1 MSTMKMSGC
10 MKIVAK
16 MDQDDQDSLLAR
28 LDQYQADG
36 VPAERAQVMAASDT
50 LAELEAERKEFMAL
64 LREQHPDLFLVK
76 PEPAKAKTEVQASER
91 RDVVDTPQFKRWFG
105 NSQVVDAEGN
115 PLVVYHGT
123 NTEFAEFKA
132 GDGML
137 GKGIYFTPNAK
148 SAQLYP
154 MLQNMRTQREGR
166 EAGAISVMP
175 VYVSL
180 RNPLVLTDL
189 PASKVDATRVA
200 SQGYDGI
207 VLLNPDGTTKELT
220 AFRPE
225 QIKSATGNNGDF
237 DATNPDIR
245 KSERIQVKD
254 QTETPEFKNW
264 FGDWQASV
272 ILNGNSIAS
281 LKTSDAPTGGFKA
294 IADWAASIF
303 RIQGGKAIR
312 AGFGEVV
319 LDQRAA
325 KTSMA
330 HGGAN
335 KYKKIAFAAA
345 KDVIERGALVWQ
357 STGGREDSFYFSAPV
372 DIDGSTNI
380 ETVLVHRDPNTQRM
394 YLHSV
399 TAKESLLNHQVSSAD
414 TEVSERSGSTDSEG
428 LETILQNLIRRKGVS
443 QVIDAQG
450 KPLVVYHGAKEDI
463 EDGVFRMEKGML
475 GIGAYFT
482 SNPQEADFYTA
493 NAVWRTDPN
502 IVPAY
507 VSIKNPYIAKD
518 KWDKGALKAKEN
530 GHDGVILMAPGGGID
545 WAIPFSATQIK
556 SAIGNA
562 GTFDPANPDI
572 RKSERKSIETNADAI
587 AAMDAGVR
595 DDTELGQ
602 FPGGPEAYNLY
613 EARTL
618 LKKPSDKL
626 KRVTENNS
634 FSLWQDY
641 DYIANVDGEHFGV
654 AKQEDPDE
662 VDDET
667 QFVYSFDSLKDGRD
681 SGKST
686 TTDQVDV
693 LFKEMRASMGD
704 IRKSERRSAL
714 GFTSALAKGID
725 DMPTKQ
731 AMAGAWQA
739 QIKGL
744 VNKGVVKADEL
755 EWSGLTD
762 WLELQEGKVP
772 KAQIAE
778 YLAQGGVRVEEVTL
792 GGKSA
797 DQQRVDLQDK
807 RDRSAAA
814 LFTGDDTT
822 INGKRVFDDE
832 LGYML
837 LDGDLGVDQLP
848 NAKQAPA
855 QEWID
860 AYKKLQN
867 FEPTSAPRTKYSQY
881 TLPGGENYREV
892 LLTLPEKRPDMK
904 AIAAWQAR
912 MLSKYGPDMSRMMT
926 AEEQAEGVALNIE
939 PKQQGSYRSSHW
951 DAPNVIAHLRLND
964 RTDAEGG
971 KVLFVEEIQSDW
983 GQDGKKKGFATN
995 GKLPDGWIVVEQPTY
1010 RYRNGPQDGT
1020 EWMVY
1025 DRTKT
1030 QVGVG
1035 SPTRED
1041 AIASATGGGPL
1052 SGVPVAPFVTKTDGW
1067 LNLALKRVM
1076 IMAAEGGYD
1085 KVAFVNG
1092 EQSADRYDLSK
1103 QVNYVQ
1109 WNHGYDGVRKLV
1121 QLEPSD
1127 GETIGFTVLADGTID
1142 DSSLGWDGKQL
1153 DEVIGKEL
1161 AEKIMAKDDGDLRG
1175 LDLKVGGEGMKTFY
1189 DQIVP
1194 QAVKKMLPKVGGGQ
1208 VGNVQVG
1215 KSWEQYLAGR
1225 GFELRDGKLFSRG
1238 FEMNAS
1244 SVERQYAEEFPD
1256 GALQQPGFDVTP
1268 AMRDKVAGG
1277 LPLFSRRRSANE
1289 DREDYTGAY
1298 ETDLFG
1304 QSLPEDDRARSGSGV
1319 DAATGGNLQP
1329 AAALRDTSAPQ
1340 GEYFART
1347 FVGSEVERK
1356 LGTDRILTPEQ
1367 AAQATAYLYRS
1378 AVERLDGI
1386 ITDIDGKP
1394 LAAVGGFKGA
1404 LSQTS
1409 VYPATIMAEAV
1420 RVPGAARIWF
1430 SHNHPSG
1437 TATLSRADENLNGI
1451 MTDVFLGSGIEPMG
1465 LLAVTGKRFA
1475 HVDPSG
1481 NVTSGDMLAPTAS
1494 MTVPAIERELA
1505 DSDFQ
1510 PMLIDSPTAAK
1521 MAAKT
1526 FEAKGGDGLI
1536 LLNAKNEVVGWLPIS
1551 DLMRGRLRN
1560 TGGLNAIYRALSESN
1575 AGAAIL
1581 VHRGSLDVNGGFG
1594 GSVTVGNNIAAALV
1608 KADVRPLDSV
1618 NVATGA
1624 SLAEQG
1630 GLIAAGPVYSSRRQ
1644 TETPAFKRWFGDSQV
1659 VDENGNPRVMHHG
1672 TARDFSV
1679 FDRLKSTEWRRAS
1692 MDTVGSW
1699 FSSESRKAE
1708 QYAADDGLNVMPV
1721 YLSIQNPKLYRSFD
1735 DFLREMHAAE
1745 GRSLKDQNPPGLGST
1760 EGLRAKLKAEGYD
1773 GIQFEQTDNASLYKD
1788 MQEVQD
1794 AIERARDDEF
1804 SVKRAERSPYTMKRE
1819 RLESTLRSMQAELQQ
1834 MGGSTEFDGHDV
1846 FVAFDPTQIKSA
1858 IGNDGSFDATNP
1870 DIRKSER
1877 RQATDQSETPQ
1888 FKRWSND
1895 APLVKLGDTHLFRSG
1910 QPVVVEALHGTTN
1923 VDLTEF
1929 LRDRANVE
1937 SDFGAGFYASNSAED
1952 VATNYAND
1960 AGPDLTSKV
1969 ERLAEQLEQDD
1980 EFEGDHG
1987 EALRLA
1993 RAQLSD
1999 SAPNTL
2005 KLFMRFKNPAVLGGK
2020 GETYF
2025 DYSEAYNEETDEYG
2039 EPTGL
2044 LMDFVN
2050 ALDEAGDGIDVSMRD
2065 IESTKAKIFDAAEGD
2080 GLKFG
2085 ELARI
2090 VKDNMLDASSLEDG
2104 SSAGS
2109 EMLRQAL
2116 AKMGF
2121 DGVIDSTVNDKF
2133 GPKVV
2138 RAGQAYDRAGGMK
2151 GMTQDTVHFIAFE
2164 PNQVKSA
2171 IGNNGDFSLEKNDIA
2186 KSIRAGNSAWD
2197 EPEGSR
2203 FDDLVYKL
2211 QDKLIDTKR
2220 VIESIT
2226 KTVGRVADDLNV
2238 YLQEELFHGRTAK
2251 ATEDFGSQELKPL
2264 LQQMKAEGLT
2274 IADVEEY
2281 LHARHAQEA
2290 NALIASREPTM
2301 PDGGSGMTNADA
2313 ANYLQNLPVDQSQ
2326 KLAAIAQQVDTMVA
2340 KTRQM
2345 YADYGLESQDTVNGW
2360 GQMFQHYVP
2369 LQREDKD
2376 GAMGIG
2382 QGFSIKG
2389 KEVKGRTGSTRK
2401 VVDILA
2407 NIAMQRER
2415 LIVRGEKNRVAEA
2428 LLGLASANPNP
2439 DFWAVGPPPTTRV
2452 YDPKTNRVVDRPDP
2466 MYKSRPN
2473 VLVAKVKRL
2482 NGDVD
2487 EVAVVFKE
2495 DNDRALRMASA
2506 LKNLDAGNLE
2516 GLLGVSAKI
2525 TRYFAA
2531 VNTQYNPV
2539 FGVVNLLRD
2548 VQGAM
2553 VSLGST
2559 PLNGKQGRIA
2569 RDTMSALRGIYGDIR
2584 AERKGAQGS
2593 SPWSALWDEFQ
2604 AEGGQTGYRDLFKTS
2619 ADRADQLQSILT
2631 PDGWMASKLGRIF
2644 TAGGALKVPMSQA
2657 KKGADWIF
2665 GWLSDYN
2672 EAMENGVR
2680 LAAYKAGLDQGMSK
2694 QQAASLAKNLTV
2706 NFNRKGQIGQQAG
2719 AVYAFFN
2726 AAMQGSA
2733 RLGQTLFEMEK
2744 GDLKTLRLSKTGKT
2758 VVYGGMLLGVTQAL
2772 LLAAA
2777 GFDDEDPP
2785 EFVRERSLVIPTG
2798 GKRYITIPM
2807 PLGLHVIPGLG
2818 RHATEFAL
2826 SGFKKPAKR
2835 AISVAGMFLDAFNPI
2850 GNAGMSI
2857 QTLAPTAIDPLVAL
2871 TENRDWTGKPIA
2883 RVSSN
2888 KAIPGFTQFKDT
2900 ATAPGKLIAE
2910 AINWM
2915 SGGNQYVA
2923 GVISPTPDQ
2932 IDYLLGQVT
2941 GGVGRELSKVEQTG
2955 KSMFNGEDLPSF
2967 KVPLLGRFYG
2977 NAAQQASQGGA
2988 FYNNLNELNALETE
3002 VKLMRKDGK
3011 NQEAGDLLR
3020 SRPDAYLIAQA
3031 NVAERQVQKLRR
3043 EKRELIAKDAS
3054 RDQVRAKEEQITR
3067 VMSRLNGAVEQLKE
3081 RVN

>member
-50 LAELEAERKEFMAL
+50 LAELEAERKEFMVL

-76 PEPAKAKTEVQASER
+76 PEIQLSSRTDMFPGEFATKRST
-91 RDVVDTPQFKRWFG
+91 VDTDVQISSKGETLKGKNINSAGQQITATKQGLGNFWKWFG
-105 NSQVVDAEGN
+105 ASAATDD
-115 PLVVYHGT
+115 
-123 NTEFAEFKA
+123 
-132 GDGML
+132 DG
-137 GKGIYFTPNAK
+137 K
-148 SAQLYP
+148 
-154 MLQNMRTQREGR
+154 
-166 EAGAISVMP
+166 
-175 VYVSL
+175 
-180 RNPLVLTDL
+180 PLVLYHSTNADFNTFEPGRETINSTNFGDVETQRHGIFLTPDVKFSQEYLRQGEGQNVMQVYAALENPLDL
-189 PASKVDATRVA
+189 REGINESDLDAIIAAHGDDGKLTHRDFSYVDPYETWTFFDDEFGARFVAAAKAAGFDGAIMLEAGPNENKPAITYVA
-200 SQGYDGI
+200 FDPSQ
-207 VLLNPDGTTKELT
+207 L
-220 AFRPE
+220 
-225 QIKSATGNNGDF
+225 KSATGNLGTF

-245 KSERIQVKD
+245 KSERR
-254 QTETPEFKNW
+254 
-264 FGDWQASV
+264 
-272 ILNGNSIAS
+272 SI
-281 LKTSDAPTGGFKA
+281 
-294 IADWAASIF
+294 
-303 RIQGGKAIR
+303 
-312 AGFGEVV
+312 
-319 LDQRAA
+319 
-325 KTSMA
+325 
-330 HGGAN
+330 
-335 KYKKIAFAAA
+335 
-345 KDVIERGALVWQ
+345 
-357 STGGREDSFYFSAPV
+357 
-372 DIDGSTNI
+372 
-380 ETVLVHRDPNTQRM
+380 
-394 YLHSV
+394 
-399 TAKESLLNHQVSSAD
+399 
-414 TEVSERSGSTDSEG
+414 
-428 LETILQNLIRRKGVS
+428 
-443 QVIDAQG
+443 
-450 KPLVVYHGAKEDI
+450 
-463 EDGVFRMEKGML
+463 
-475 GIGAYFT
+475 
-482 SNPQEADFYTA
+482 
-493 NAVWRTDPN
+493 
-502 IVPAY
+502 
-507 VSIKNPYIAKD
+507 
-518 KWDKGALKAKEN
+518 
-530 GHDGVILMAPGGGID
+530 
-545 WAIPFSATQIK
+545 
-556 SAIGNA
+556 
-562 GTFDPANPDI
+562 
-572 RKSERKSIETNADAI
+572 
-587 AAMDAGVR
+587 
-595 DDTELGQ
+595 
-602 FPGGPEAYNLY
+602 
-613 EARTL
+613 
-618 LKKPSDKL
+618 
-626 KRVTENNS
+626 
-634 FSLWQDY
+634 
-641 DYIANVDGEHFGV
+641 
-654 AKQEDPDE
+654 
-662 VDDET
+662 
-667 QFVYSFDSLKDGRD
+667 
-681 SGKST
+681 
-686 TTDQVDV
+686 
-693 LFKEMRASMGD
+693 
-704 IRKSERRSAL
+704 L
-714 GFTSALAKGID
+714 GFTSALAKGIE

-731 AMAGAWQA
+731 ALAGAWQA

-755 EWSGLTD
+755 EWSGLAD
-762 WLELQEGKVP
+762 WLKLQEGKVP

-778 YLAQGGVRVEEVTL
+778 YLAQGGLRVEEVTL

-837 LDGDLGVDQLP
+837 LDGDLEVDQLP

-867 FEPTSAPRTKYSQY
+867 FEPISAPRTKYSQY

-892 LLTLPEKRPDMK
+892 LLTLPGKRPDMK

-939 PKQQGSYRSSHW
+939 PKQQGAYRSSHW
-951 DAPNVIAHLRLND
+951 DQPNVLAHIRVDD
-964 RTDAEGG
+964 RVDADGAR
-971 KVLFVEEIQSDW
+971 VLMVQEIQSDW
-983 GQDGKKKGFATN
+983 GQEGKKKGFATN

-1052 SGVPVAPFVTKTDGW
+1052 SGVPAAPFVTKTDGW

-1085 KVAFVNG
+1085 KVAFTNG
-1092 EQSADRYDLSK
+1092 QQNAERFSLDKTLREIAY
-1103 QVNYVQ
+1103 
-1109 WNHGYDGVRKLV
+1109 
-1121 QLEPSD
+1121 EPT
-1127 GETIGFTVLADGTID
+1127 G
-1142 DSSLGWDGKQL
+1142 DGKYEISATDLQGGEIISE
-1153 DEVIGKEL
+1153 DEVGLDRIEELVGKEI
-1161 AEKIMAKDDGDLRG
+1161 AEKIARDEGQREKDGYRDWRYLRG
-1175 LDLKVGGEGMKTFY
+1175 DNLKVEAKGMRAFY
-1189 DQIVP
+1189 DQIIP
-1194 QAVKKMLPKVGGGQ
+1194 QAVKKLLPKVGGGALSRIGEVAQ
-1208 VGNVQVG
+1208 PGNAV
-1215 KSWEQYLAGR
+1215 EQYLNLGQGREASVAALKPVVDAGMVAALQSDKVAQIVVEALPVNVMDVLSAQSVSAQEFVRDPKVLLAKLPVDR
-1225 GFELRDGKLFSRG
+1225 GLSIANGLRDALSEG
-1238 FEMNAS
+1238 
-1244 SVERQYAEEFPD
+1244 
-1256 GALQQPGFDVTP
+1256 GALLGAGLDAAYKAGLDQEIAPALRASELDTKQALGLLFGGNPGPTAAGARAEAGGGAVRRAGVELSAAERAAFKRWHARILPHGGGDVLHGALSFDVTP

-1289 DREDYTGAY
+1289 DREVYTGAY

-1304 QSLPEDDRARSGSGV
+1304 QALPEDARARSGSGV

-1329 AAALRDTSAPQ
+1329 AAALRDTPAPQ

-1347 FVGSEVERK
+1347 LVGSEVERK

-1378 AVERLDGI
+1378 AVERMDGI

-1404 LSQTS
+1404 LSQAS

-1437 TATLSRADENLNGI
+1437 TATLSSADENLNGI

-1526 FEAKGGDGLI
+1526 FQAKGGDGLM

-1630 GLIAAGPVYSSRRQ
+1630 GLIAAGPVYSRRRQAEILSPLGDLSNDPDYAAGKAGDLEAALRTAKRIIGSRDVAAGIESPIVVGVASIEQSGRNWVPFAAAYTMGGELDTEIVQSSSPKRTAMDGLGRVFNRPIFSGPVQADRNYVLVDDTITQGGTFAALADHIEAGGGRVAKIVALSGKQYSAKISADDAAISLVREKFGDHEDDFRKATGYGFDQLTQSEARYIANFKPSAAVRDRITQEAKQAGPGEAEEARLSRRRQ
-1644 TETPAFKRWFGDSQV
+1644 TETPR
-1659 VDENGNPRVMHHG
+1659 
-1672 TARDFSV
+1672 
-1679 FDRLKSTEWRRAS
+1679 
-1692 MDTVGSW
+1692 
-1699 FSSESRKAE
+1699 
-1708 QYAADDGLNVMPV
+1708 
-1721 YLSIQNPKLYRSFD
+1721 
-1735 DFLREMHAAE
+1735 
-1745 GRSLKDQNPPGLGST
+1745 
-1760 EGLRAKLKAEGYD
+1760 
-1773 GIQFEQTDNASLYKD
+1773 
-1788 MQEVQD
+1788 
-1794 AIERARDDEF
+1794 
-1804 SVKRAERSPYTMKRE
+1804 
-1819 RLESTLRSMQAELQQ
+1819 
-1834 MGGSTEFDGHDV
+1834 
-1846 FVAFDPTQIKSA
+1846 
-1858 IGNDGSFDATNP
+1858 
-1870 DIRKSER
+1870 
-1877 RQATDQSETPQ
+1877 

-1895 APLVKLGDTHLFRSG
+1895 APLVKLGDKHLFRSA

-2080 GLKFG
+2080 GMKFG

-2197 EPEGSR
+2197 EPESSR

-2251 ATEDFGSQELKPL
+2251 ATEDFASQELKPL

-2313 ANYLQNLPVDQSQ
+2313 ATYLQNLPVDQSQ

-2604 AEGGQTGYRDLFKTS
+2604 SEGGQTGYRDLFKTS
-2619 ADRADQLQSILT
+2619 ADRAEQLQSILT

-2826 SGFKKPAKR
+2826 SGFKRPAKR

-2932 IDYLLGQVT
+2932 IDYLLGQLT

-3011 NQEAGDLLR
+3011 NEEAGDLLR
-3020 SRPDAYLIAQA
+3020 NRPDAYLIAQA